1 MESLI
6 RQWNTQSLLWKITG
20 PEVFWAGEY
29 LLSESPEAREI
40 YLKRHTHQIDSQLTQ
55 LQKGS
60 SGFIS
65 KLRQRFITFE
75 EFKWLDSGKGS
86 GSVLVSNSPIQLSNS
101 TLASLYWEQI
111 NQPNIKLLLPTS
123 DDDEKNYLALLK
135 KWLPSASAF
144 FFSPKPVPVPLS
156 ALNRHLLITG
166 RTGSGKTQFLQSLFW
181 QLQNHTHLKEQSS
194 LILLDPHGDLA
205 EKLFGLRENFKKPER
220 VWYID
225 PQLDEEKIPCLNPF
239 WRRVADPSMI
249 DLLSQQWAKAFSEL
263 IPEMGLS
270 LQMEAL
276 LKPCLAVMF
285 GKGNCGLSDLQV
297 FMDDSQNH
305 DWVELG
311 KKSSFPVYRQF
322 FESAFLNKKYAPTKL
337 AVYTRLQL
345 LLNNYVFYQMM
356 NGESSIDLK
365 KGMNQGKI
373 ILFNLSK
380 GRLGEDCSK
389 ALGRFV
395 SATLLSIA
403 LQRAFESESS
413 RKPCYLFI
421 DEFHN
426 MANAS
431 METVFSEARKYRLHL
446 IVGTQTVGQL
456 PASMKDMVLNNTAVK
471 LVGLNGLPA
480 LKNQAGDIG
489 VSYRDL
495 QNLPP
500 FYFYMKY
507 DHHPALKIKAPDFLL
522 RHPKKYFAEKEE
534 MKNLKEYIIHK
545 SGIYREHETELPD
558 VHSVSYH
565 NNEVT
570 LEMGSTDAESKKSSQ
585 NMTNSTDVIQ
595 PESQPSSK
603 IPMFKLK
610 K

>member
-1 MESLI
+1 M
-6 RQWNTQSLLWKITG
+6 
-20 PEVFWAGEY
+20 
-29 LLSESPEAREI
+29 
-40 YLKRHTHQIDSQLTQ
+40 
-55 LQKGS
+55 
-60 SGFIS
+60 
-65 KLRQRFITFE
+65 
-75 EFKWLDSGKGS
+75 
-86 GSVLVSNSPIQLSNS
+86 
-101 TLASLYWEQI
+101 YWQQI
-111 NQPNIKLLLPTS
+111 NQRHIRLLLPTP
-123 DDDEKNYLALLK
+123 DDDEKNDLALLK
-135 KWLPSASAF
+135 KWLPSASTF
-144 FFSPKPVPVPLS
+144 FFSPRPVPVPVS

-181 QLQNHTHLKEQSS
+181 QLQHQTHLKQQSS
-194 LILLDPHGDLA
+194 IVLLDPHGDLA
-205 EKLFGLRENFKKPER
+205 EKLFGLRENLKKPER
-220 VWYID
+220 MWYID
-225 PQLDEEKIPCLNPF
+225 PQLDSKKIPCLNPF
-239 WRRVADPSMI
+239 WHRVSDSVMV

-276 LKPCLAVMF
+276 LKPCLAVLF
-285 GKGNCGLSDLQV
+285 AKGNCGLTDLQV
-297 FMDDSQNH
+297 FMDDTQNH

-345 LLNNYVFYQMM
+345 LLNNFTFYQMM
-356 NGESSIDLK
+356 NGECTIDLK
-365 KGMNQGKI
+365 KGMNQGNI

-403 LQRAFESESS
+403 LQRSFESESS
-413 RKPCYLFI
+413 RKSCYLFI

-426 MANAS
+426 MANGS

-489 VSYRDL
+489 VAYHDL

-507 DHHPALKIKAPDFLL
+507 DHHPALKIKSPDFLL
-522 RHPKKYFAEKEE
+522 RHPKKYFASKDE
-534 MKNLKEYIIHK
+534 MKALKEYVIYKSVIYRDHETVVTHINSAFSHYKEAANKIGLTDIENTERSTEDSDGIIHE
-545 SGIYREHETELPD
+545 SG
-558 VHSVSYH
+558 S
-565 NNEVT
+565 
-570 LEMGSTDAESKKSSQ
+570 
-585 NMTNSTDVIQ
+585 
-595 PESQPSSK
+595 ESQSK
-603 IPMFKLK
+603 AADHPAPMFKLK